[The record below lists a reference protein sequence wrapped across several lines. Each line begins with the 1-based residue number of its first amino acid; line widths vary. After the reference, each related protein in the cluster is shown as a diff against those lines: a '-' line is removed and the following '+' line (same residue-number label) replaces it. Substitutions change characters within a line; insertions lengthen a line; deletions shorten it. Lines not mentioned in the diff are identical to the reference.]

1 MFSQPLHGFP
11 DITAIITED
20 RYCLMLNHGLSVGGF
35 KIDEAA
41 VMLANL
47 LFSLWLSVNTTTV
60 QHCLPAYSF
69 SCVLVSTALS
79 SLGGSQA
86 ATTWFQEAQRSS
98 SEGQRGWSLLR
109 VLTPNPKPLQPC
121 FLFLRMAARCVS
133 TREHWEWFLLPLSF
147 ARSILQFPH
156 RTRSRLSAC
165 QTSSGFWPLFSSCAE
180 VSLHSLLLME
190 LDSPNIALS
199 LNRALPSYSLTTC
212 RISFSFY
219 QSHILSVFV
228 TPGPRK
234 LKELRGISYSSCFL
248 NKFW

>member
-1 MFSQPLHGFP
+1 MFSQRLHGVP
-11 DITAIITED
+11 DITTIITGD

-35 KIDEAA
+35 KIHEAA
-41 VMLANL
+41 VMLASL

-79 SLGGSQA
+79 SLGGPKQ
-86 ATTWFQEAQRSS
+86 QPCDCRKPKEALQKDNVGDPCSECWPQTRS
-98 SEGQRGWSLLR
+98 
-109 VLTPNPKPLQPC
+109 PLQPC
-121 FLFLRMAARCVS
+121 FLFLRMAVRCVS

-165 QTSSGFWPLFSSCAE
+165 QTSPGFWPLFSSCAE

-199 LNRALPSYSLTTC
+199 LNRALSNYSLTTC

-234 LKELRGISYSSCFL
+234 LKELRGISYSSFFL